1 MANEQD
7 SMGWQEITAR
17 AKGSYVGMGMSSIGV
32 SEVPGFIKVGFLKLE
47 KPYRSGPRKGMPRW
61 SSGEETFVFITQ
73 AEVDVV
79 AKAYETQT
87 GKCRACRGTCTVF
100 ASCSVHGGIKTR
112 PCLLCSATGK
122 AIQLGAPFDE
132 QL

>member
-1 MANEQD
+1 
-7 SMGWQEITAR
+7 
-17 AKGSYVGMGMSSIGV
+17 MSFIGV

-47 KPYRSGPRKGMPRW
+47 EPYRSGPRKGMRRW

-87 GKCRACRGTCTVF
+87 GKCRECRGTCAVF
-100 ASCSVHGGIKTR
+100 ASDGIKTR